1 LGANERVL
9 NADGEKCAMSAIRCG
24 YVDGRHGQVHYREL
38 GTGEPLVLLHWAPSN
53 GRQYE
58 HLMPAFAAQG
68 FRVLAV
74 DIPGYG
80 RSHKDAAGWSCA
92 QLAAEIAAALGPLGI
107 PRGYA
112 LGGHLSAAIVA
123 EMAILEPARWPRIV
137 LDGSPTLT
145 AEQMGELMR
154 AFAGLSP
161 AFDADGRHKS
171 FAWDMTERFL
181 TEWDPD
187 YRVSPASL
195 ATHYAYMADYLQ
207 MGFAPIR
214 AFIEPGST
222 PRGGLATYDAMA
234 RWPLITAKV
243 LALTA
248 EREALRA
255 GHARGVA
262 ALRAVREHC
271 YPGSHPLLDPSRVDE
286 YVAPIGRFLRD
297 RD

>member
-1 LGANERVL
+1 MNPRTL
-9 NADGEKCAMSAIRCG
+9 SASIRCG

-38 GTGEPLVLLHWAPSN
+38 GAGEPLVLLHWAPSN
-53 GRQYE
+53 GRQYQ

-68 FRVLAV
+68 LRVLAV

-80 RSHKDAAGWSCA
+80 RSHQDAAGWSCA
-92 QLAAEIAAALGPLGI
+92 QLAAEIAAALDGLGVT
-107 PRGYA
+107 RGCA

-145 AEQMGELMR
+145 PTEFAELMR

-161 AFDADGRHKS
+161 AFADDGRHKS
-171 FAWDMTERFL
+171 FVWDMTERFL

-187 YRVSPASL
+187 YRITPATL

-207 MGFAPIR
+207 MGYAPIR

-222 PRGGLATYDAMA
+222 PRGGLATYDAIA
-234 RWPLITAKV
+234 RWPLIGAQV

-248 EREALRA
+248 QREALRA
-255 GHARGVA
+255 GHARAVSL
-262 ALRAVREHC
+262 LRSVREHC
-271 YPGSHPLLDPSRVDE
+271 YPGSHPLLDPARVAE
-286 YVAPIGRFLRD
+286 YVAPIADFLHD
-297 RD
+297 RG

>member
-1 LGANERVL
+1 
-9 NADGEKCAMSAIRCG
+9 MSAIRCG
-24 YVDGRHGQVHYREL
+24 YVDGRHGQVHFREL

-58 HLMPAFAAQG
+58 HLMPAFAALG
-68 FRVLAV
+68 RRVLAV

-92 QLAAEIAAALGPLGI
+92 QLAAEIAAALDGLGVT
-107 PRGYA
+107 RGAA

-145 AEQMGELMR
+145 AEQMGALMR

-161 AFDADGRHKS
+161 AFADDGRHKT

-187 YRVSPASL
+187 YRVSPETL
-195 ATHYAYMADYLQ
+195 PVHYAYMADYLQ
-207 MGFAPIR
+207 MGYAPIR
-214 AFIEPGST
+214 GFLEPGSA
-222 PRGGLATYDAMA
+222 PRGGLATYDAIA
-234 RWPLITAKV
+234 RWPLVASQV

-248 EREALRA
+248 DREALRP
-255 GHARGVA
+255 GHARAVA
-262 ALRAVREHC
+262 LLKDVREHC
-271 YPGSHPLLDPSRVDE
+271 YAGSHPLLNAARAAE
-286 YVAPIGRFLRD
+286 YVAPIASFLGAAPVSGR
-297 RD
+297 